1 MQLNRIQQRC
11 QFGYAFHVIP
21 FEELSGRGLVGQNA
35 TNWMRNY
42 CRLHCEVMPTTGR
55 LHLSDNYT
63 CDELFQIYKEEMQC
77 RGESYIQYSLGYG
90 K

>member
-1 MQLNRIQQRC
+1 MRLNRINQHC
-11 QFGYAFHVIP
+11 QFGYAFPDIP
-21 FEELSGRGLVGQNA
+21 SEEISERSLVGQNA
-35 TNWMRNY
+35 TNWMQNY
-42 CRLHCEVMPTTGR
+42 FCLHCEVMPTTGR